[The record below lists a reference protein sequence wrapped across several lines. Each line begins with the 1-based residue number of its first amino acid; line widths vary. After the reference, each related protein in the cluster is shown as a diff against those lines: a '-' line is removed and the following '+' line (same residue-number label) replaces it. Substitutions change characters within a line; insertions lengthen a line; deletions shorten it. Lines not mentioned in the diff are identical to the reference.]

1 MDTMLGGLDFACAYL
16 ENIASKST
24 EEHRRQIYEVY
35 KRIQNFGFRIK
46 ETKWEFLMNVTELQ
60 SFLEKPVH

>member
-1 MDTMLGGLDFACAYL
+1 MLDSLDFASADQ
-16 ENIASKST
+16 ENIASKFI
-24 EEHRRQIYEVY
+24 EEHRRQIHEVY